1 MNQHERKL
9 ESIKKVQREHVDA
22 YKAIWAKADEEERE
36 PSEEERLEVEAHLKD
51 IEDLNAEKAE
61 VEATLKTL
69 GRVND
74 ISRSLGHEEPEEPK
88 REPARPKAKSLGD
101 QFVNSDAYK
110 ALMEK
115 GLRGSSWST
124 GAINLETKDS
134 PLTEGDNW
142 DVTGTPGDVA
152 PFVPLDQRPGYVPVL
167 YQSLTIAD
175 LLGSAQTNSNS
186 VRYVQETTNFSS
198 DNAAASVAE
207 GGPKPESNLSFDQAD
222 TPVQKIATF
231 IPITDEA
238 LQDAGQIRQVI
249 NDRLSLFVRMEEENQ
264 LLNGQGSGSDL
275 VGVLDQV
282 PGGNDGVVSDA
293 DTPNAADHIYA
304 AITAVRDSFLEA
316 DGIVIH
322 PDDWADLRLL
332 KDDNLNY
339 IGGSPFSNTGSNPGE
354 SLWGKRVVVT
364 TAQSAGTALVGAFR
378 TGATIYRNGGLTVD
392 ASNSHSD
399 YFVKNLTAIRAEERL
414 ALAVQR
420 PQAFAV
426 ADLSGGNS

>member
-1 MNQHERKL
+1 
-9 ESIKKVQREHVDA
+9 
-22 YKAIWAKADEEERE
+22 
-36 PSEEERLEVEAHLKD
+36 
-51 IEDLNAEKAE
+51 
-61 VEATLKTL
+61 
-69 GRVND
+69 
-74 ISRSLGHEEPEEPK
+74 
-88 REPARPKAKSLGD
+88 
-101 QFVNSDAYK
+101 
-110 ALMEK
+110 MEK

-124 GAINLETKDS
+124 GAISLQTKDDT
-134 PLTEGDNW
+134 PIAEGDNW
-142 DVTGTPGDVA
+142 DVTGTPGEVA
-152 PFVPLDQRPGYVPVL
+152 PFVPIDQRPGYVPVL

-207 GGPKPESNLSFDQAD
+207 GAAKPESNLSFDQAD

-238 LQDAGQIRQVI
+238 LMDAGQIRQVI

-264 LLNGQGSGSDL
+264 LLNGTGAGSDL
-275 VGVLDQV
+275 VGILDQV
-282 PGGNDGVVSDA
+282 PGANDGVVSDA

-339 IGGSPFSNTGSNPGE
+339 IGG
-354 SLWGKRVVVT
+354 
-364 TAQSAGTALVGAFR
+364 
-378 TGATIYRNGGLTVD
+378 
-392 ASNSHSD
+392 
-399 YFVKNLTAIRAEERL
+399 L
-414 ALAVQR
+414 ALLQHRIEPRRVAVGQDGRRHDRPERRDRPRRRVPYRRDDLPQR
-420 PQAFAV
+420 WS
-426 ADLSGGNS
+426 DSGCLQQPLGLLR